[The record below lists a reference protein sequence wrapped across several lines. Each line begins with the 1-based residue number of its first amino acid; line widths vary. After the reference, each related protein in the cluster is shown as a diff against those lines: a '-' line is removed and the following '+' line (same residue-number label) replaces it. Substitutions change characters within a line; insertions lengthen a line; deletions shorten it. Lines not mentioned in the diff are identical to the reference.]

1 MHRGDILSKP
11 GRYTDHH
18 ANSSRSITP
27 HVPEFNP
34 TLCPPGDTEG
44 DRRLLSPADE
54 LRLTESHRRRRPTT
68 GIRTTMLRKNMAR
81 SVVDT
86 SPASAGDKAG
96 ERLKAK
102 VRQHEM
108 RRRRLRLQC
117 LPPVQRGKSPTSA
130 FDSRAGTLPSS
141 SSSDWTCLTDQ
152 QWADQE
158 EQVQI
163 TGKHLAN
170 AAEAFGWTS
179 DLLDERDKYE
189 TSTFLANARN
199 RTAFIPNE
207 EDEPWL
213 PGFTPDPTSDLLFYE
228 GHCEDFDTHESAREF
243 AARFASLLRVQKERR
258 RLWSEYTSRATSSQD
273 ATHDAHLSPA
283 SMQFGGSDDAESSAA
298 ASRSPSL
305 SLTVPGMPIHF
316 EFGTTAK
323 VPSITTNE
331 FLDDSMNIVFVD
343 QSRAWSVVST
353 W

>member
-1 MHRGDILSKP
+1 M
-11 GRYTDHH
+11 
-18 ANSSRSITP
+18 TP

-44 DRRLLSPADE
+44 DLRPLSPADE
-54 LRLTESHRRRRPTT
+54 LRRIETHQRRRPTT
-68 GIRTTMLRKNMAR
+68 GIRTTMLRKNLAR

-86 SPASAGDKAG
+86 SPAFALDKAG

-102 VRQHEM
+102 VRQHEA

-117 LPPVQRGKSPTSA
+117 LPPGQRGKSPTSA
-130 FDSRAGTLPSS
+130 FDSRAGTSPSS
-141 SSSDWTCLTDQ
+141 SSSNWTCLTDQ

-170 AAEAFGWTS
+170 AAEAFGWTP

-189 TSTFLANARN
+189 TSTFLANTRN

-207 EDEPWL
+207 EDEPWF
-213 PGFTPDPTSDLLFYE
+213 PCFTPDPTSDLLFYE
-228 GHCEDFDTHESAREF
+228 GHCEDLDTHEPAREF

-258 RLWSEYTSRATSSQD
+258 RLWSEHWSRVNSLQGTAQ
-273 ATHDAHLSPA
+273 ACVAHVPLA
-283 SMQFGGSDDAESSAA
+283 SMETEGSDDATSSAA

-323 VPSITTNE
+323 VPSITTHE
-331 FLDDSMNIVFVD
+331 FLDDSMNIVFLD
-343 QSRAWSVVST
+343 QSQAWSVESA
-353 W
+353 